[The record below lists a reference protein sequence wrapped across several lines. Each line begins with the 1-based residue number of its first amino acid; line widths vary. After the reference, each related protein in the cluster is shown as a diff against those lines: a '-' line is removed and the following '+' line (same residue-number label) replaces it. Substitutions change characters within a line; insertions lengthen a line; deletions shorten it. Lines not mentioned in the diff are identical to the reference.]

1 MNVLRTP
8 AAIWP
13 WVVGIAA
20 LTGCAAGSDD
30 TGDSSLPG
38 PQPTGCDRA
47 DAYDQAAMT
56 ADLAY
61 LASPE
66 LDGRAPGSEGDEL
79 ARAFVADRFA
89 CLGLTELGT
98 GEGFLQ
104 RFTDDENNETAN
116 VLGMIPG
123 AQPSVMGESV
133 VISAHLD
140 HFGDGWLGA
149 NDNASGVTALLA
161 IAQRLM
167 NEGERPDRTIVFAAF
182 GAEETGFQGAERF
195 MRRAPAELDLD
206 MSLGK
211 ALQLVA
217 LGERLERGL
226 VLELGQ
232 ERASALLELADARP
246 NEAGVAELKSATLE
260 LPDGTVLD
268 VGTASTRAIRQAA
281 ATLRRARGAKRGRT
295 VTRDEQAK
303 SKALAKHL
311 AGIPALAGARVD
323 LIAMSKERG
332 ADVRIRVPLAA
343 LRTLGR
349 ALVAHTKAK

>member
-1 MNVLRTP
+1 MSRSRTTSHPLSTELAANALATHHRSASAHKKKGREAIALVLDRRRSIGGDFLDIADALRVLRDP
-8 AAIWP
+8 K
-13 WVVGIAA
+13 VIAA
-20 LTGCAAGSDD
+20 LGRTSFA
-30 TGDSSLPG
+30 
-38 PQPTGCDRA
+38 
-47 DAYDQAAMT
+47 
-56 ADLAY
+56 
-61 LASPE
+61 E
-66 LDGRAPGSEGDEL
+66 L
-79 ARAFVADRFA
+79 
-89 CLGLTELGT
+89 C
-98 GEGFLQ
+98 
-104 RFTDDENNETAN
+104 
-116 VLGMIPG
+116 
-123 AQPSVMGESV
+123 
-133 VISAHLD
+133 
-140 HFGDGWLGA
+140 
-149 NDNASGVTALLA
+149 
-161 IAQRLM
+161 
-167 NEGERPDRTIVFAAF
+167 
-182 GAEETGFQGAERF
+182 
-195 MRRAPAELDLD
+195 ELDLD